1 MSERLKEMNID
12 EETYASLSQIP
23 QVIVKK
29 VSASGEEA
37 GGDIFSIIMTSI
49 SFIMLLYMSIL
60 LYGQM
65 IGRSIVVEKT
75 SKTVEILLSS
85 ARADEIMAGKIIGI
99 GSAGLLQYAIWVTAA
114 IIMRV
119 ALASTT
125 IAIPASINTSTF
137 LFLALFFLLAF
148 LLYASLYA
156 ALGAAAENEQNLGQL
171 AWPLIIF
178 LVIPMIM
185 ISTLVM
191 NSDSLFSVLLS
202 YFPLTSPMVMFIR
215 VLVNMPSVW
224 ELLLC
229 FAILI
234 VSIIFAI
241 YFSSRVFRV
250 GILLTGKKHS
260 LKEIMKWMK
269 YK

>member
-1 MSERLKEMNID
+1 
-12 EETYASLSQIP
+12 
-23 QVIVKK
+23 
-29 VSASGEEA
+29 
-37 GGDIFSIIMTSI
+37 
-49 SFIMLLYMSIL
+49 MSIL